1 MNSPKDIEKSL
12 QRLMPAAL
20 STSAERNISQMLAE
34 LAASPAAT
42 QPVTE
47 MPTPTATSPFPRR
60 FLAVAA
66 LLVAAIPMWIAWN
79 PKNPTSAPLA
89 ITPTTITSQEQS
101 SPEAILIDRML
112 VTDEAANDQ
121 FIAARDGSMLRQINR
136 NVLTRERYRTGK
148 SGYLITIS
156 ESRAEQV
163 LVPKNSF

>member
-34 LAASPAAT
+34 LAASPVAA
-42 QPVTE
+42 QPVAQ
-47 MPTPTATSPFPRR
+47 MPTTRATSPFFRR
-60 FLAVAA
+60 ILAVAA
-66 LLVAAIPMWIAWN
+66 LLVATIPLWIAWSPEN
-79 PKNPTSAPLA
+79 RTSSPLA
-89 ITPTTITSQEQS
+89 VVPSPANTQEQS
-101 SPEAILIDRML
+101 HPEAILIDRML
-112 VTDEAANDQ
+112 VTDEAAQDQ
-121 FIAARDGSMLRQINR
+121 FISARDGSMLRQINR